1 MPASFAAFALV
12 CAMSAVALADE
23 TRLPDSLS
31 ALLAAAYE
39 TGDPEVFEQAV
50 RLISL
55 THDAAIVAAAAQ
67 TLSDGSGARA
77 RAALGLELMAPEAP
91 ADTAPE
97 DAPRSEEEAGPASMP
112 EQALAFLANGRLE
125 TWSGRVRV
133 GLRQDSGNV
142 ERHDYS
148 LGLEVTRAL
157 AGWGFE
163 GAIDYNV
170 SEVNGRT
177 GRDELIT
184 RARGERER
192 GDRWTNF
199 LNARY
204 ERDRLSGFEW
214 KAFMGGG
221 FGYRVYARDE
231 LSWTLRAAPGVRRS
245 RLVSGDTN
253 MFGALDLAS
262 DVEASPTDSLRL
274 TANTNVLLTD
284 GAQADQTLSL
294 ATALGAVWSLELRY
308 RYRYLFDP
316 EPGFSPSESRADFS
330 IVREF

>member
-1 MPASFAAFALV
+1 MTASLA
-12 CAMSAVALADE
+12 ALALASALSAAAPVDGS
-23 TRLPDSLS
+23 RLPDSLS

-39 TGDPEVFEQAV
+39 TGDPEVFSQAV

-55 THDAAIVAAAAQ
+55 THDAEIVAAAAGD
-67 TLSDGSGARA
+67 LSRDGAARA
-77 RAALGLELMAPEAP
+77 RAALGLEL
-91 ADTAPE
+91 TAPE
-97 DAPRSEEEAGPASMP
+97 PPADARVAEAPDDEEAGPASMP
-112 EQALAFLANGRLE
+112 EQALAFLANGRLDN
-125 TWSGRVRV
+125 WSGRVRA
-133 GLRQDSGNV
+133 GLRHDAGNV
-142 ERHDYS
+142 DRQDFS

-163 GAIDYNV
+163 GAIDYNF

-177 GRDELIT
+177 GRDELLT

-192 GDRWTNF
+192 GERWTNF
-199 LNARY
+199 LDARY

-214 KAFMGGG
+214 KAFVGGG
-221 FGYRVYARDE
+221 VGYRVYARDA
-231 LSWTLRAAPGVRRS
+231 LAWTLRAAPGVRRS

-262 DVEASPTDSLRL
+262 DFQASLTDNMRF
-274 TANTNVLLTD
+274 TANSNLLLTD

-308 RYRYLFDP
+308 RYRHLFEP
-316 EPGFSPSESRADFS
+316 EPGFSKGDSRADFS

>member
-1 MPASFAAFALV
+1 MPASLAAFAL
-12 CAMSAVALADE
+12 ASALSAAVPEDG

-39 TGDPEVFEQAV
+39 TGDPEVFSQAV

-55 THDAAIVAAAAQ
+55 THDAEMVAAAAGD
-67 TLSDGSGARA
+67 LSPDSAAAA
-77 RAALGLELMAPEAP
+77 RAALGLELMAPEAM
-91 ADTAPE
+91 ADTAPAE
-97 DAPRSEEEAGPASMP
+97 APAEEVDGPASMP
-112 EQALAFLANGRLE
+112 GQALAFLANGRLE
-125 TWSGRVRV
+125 NWSGRVRAGV
-133 GLRQDSGNV
+133 RHDSGNV
-142 ERHDYS
+142 DRNDYS

-163 GAIDYNV
+163 GAIDYNF

-177 GRDELIT
+177 GRDELLT

-199 LNARY
+199 LDARY

-214 KAFMGGG
+214 KAFLGGG
-221 FGYRVYARDE
+221 VGYRVYARDD
-231 LSWTLRAAPGVRRS
+231 LSWTLRAAPGLRRS
-245 RLVSGDTN
+245 RLVSGETN

-262 DVEASPTDSLRL
+262 DFQTSLTDTMRF
-274 TANTNVLLTD
+274 TANTNLLLTD

-308 RYRYLFDP
+308 RYRYQFEP
-316 EPGFSPSESRADFS
+316 EPGFTNADSRADFS

>member
-1 MPASFAAFALV
+1 MPASLAAFAL
-12 CAMSAVALADE
+12 ASALSAAAAGDDP
-23 TRLPDSLS
+23 RLPDSLT
-31 ALLAAAYE
+31 ALLAAAHE
-39 TGDPEVFEQAV
+39 TGDPEVFSQAV

-55 THDAAIVAAAAQ
+55 THDAGIVAAAAGD
-67 TLSDGSGARA
+67 LSRDSGAAA

-91 ADTAPE
+91 SDALAAEAQDAE
-97 DAPRSEEEAGPASMP
+97 DAEPASMP
-112 EQALAFLANGRLE
+112 EQALAFLANGRLDN
-125 TWSGRVRV
+125 WSGRVRAGV
-133 GLRQDSGNV
+133 RHDTGNV
-142 ERHDYS
+142 EREDYS
-148 LGLEVTRAL
+148 LGLEVRRAL

-163 GAIDYNV
+163 GAIDYNF

-177 GRDELIT
+177 GRDELLT

-192 GDRWTNF
+192 GERWTNF
-199 LNARY
+199 LDARY

-221 FGYRVYARDE
+221 VGYRVYARDA
-231 LSWTLRAAPGVRRS
+231 LSWTLRAAPGLRRS

-262 DVEASPTDSLRL
+262 DFQASLTENMRF
-274 TANTNVLLTD
+274 TANTNLLLTE

-308 RYRYLFDP
+308 RYRHLFEP
-316 EPGFSPSESRADFS
+316 EPGFSRGDSRADFS

>member
-1 MPASFAAFALV
+1 MPASLAALAL
-12 CAMSAVALADE
+12 ASALSAAVLADE

-55 THDAAIVAAAAQ
+55 THAAESVAAAARD
-67 TLSDGSGARA
+67 LSDESGARA
-77 RAALGLELMAPEAP
+77 RAVLGLEVMAPAAP
-91 ADTAPE
+91 ADGVQADPVIAE
-97 DAPRSEEEAGPASMP
+97 PAEPASRRAR
-112 EQALAFLANGRLE
+112 ALAFLANGRLE
-125 TWSGRVRV
+125 NWSGRVRA
-133 GLRQDSGNV
+133 GLRHDSGNV
-142 ERHDYS
+142 DRSDYA

-163 GAIDYNV
+163 GAIDYNFSQV
-170 SEVNGRT
+170 DGRT

-192 GDRWTNF
+192 GERWTNF
-199 LNARY
+199 LDARY

-221 FGYRVYARDE
+221 AGYRVYARDE

-245 RLVSGDTN
+245 RLVTGETN

-262 DVEASPTDSLRL
+262 DFEASPTDSLRL
-274 TANTNVLLTD
+274 TANTNLLLTD

-308 RYRYLFDP
+308 RYRHLFDP

-330 IVREF
+330 LVREF

>member
-1 MPASFAAFALV
+1 MPASLAAFAL
-12 CAMSAVALADE
+12 ASALSAAAGGDDP
-23 TRLPDSLS
+23 RLPDSLT
-31 ALLAAAYE
+31 ALLAAAHE
-39 TGDPEVFEQAV
+39 TGDPEVFSQAV

-55 THDAAIVAAAAQ
+55 THDAGIVAAAAGD
-67 TLSDGSGARA
+67 LSRDSGAQA

-91 ADTAPE
+91 SDALAAEAE
-97 DAPRSEEEAGPASMP
+97 DAEDAEPASMP
-112 EQALAFLANGRLE
+112 EQALAFLANGRLDN
-125 TWSGRVRV
+125 WSGRVRAGV
-133 GLRQDSGNV
+133 RHDTGNV
-142 ERHDYS
+142 EREDYS

-163 GAIDYNV
+163 GAIDYNF

-177 GRDELIT
+177 GRDELLT

-192 GDRWTNF
+192 GERWTNF
-199 LNARY
+199 LDARY

-221 FGYRVYARDE
+221 VGYRVYARDA
-231 LSWTLRAAPGVRRS
+231 LSWTLRAAPGLRRS

-262 DVEASPTDSLRL
+262 DFQASLTENMRF
-274 TANTNVLLTD
+274 TANTNLLLTD

-308 RYRYLFDP
+308 RYRHLFEP
-316 EPGFSPSESRADFS
+316 EPGFSQGDSRADFS

>member
-1 MPASFAAFALV
+1 MPASLAAFAL
-12 CAMSAVALADE
+12 ASALSAAAAGDDP
-23 TRLPDSLS
+23 RLPDSLT
-31 ALLAAAYE
+31 ALLAAAHE
-39 TGDPEVFEQAV
+39 TGDPEVFSQAV

-55 THDAAIVAAAAQ
+55 THDAGIVAAAAGD
-67 TLSDGSGARA
+67 LSRDSGAQA

-91 ADTAPE
+91 SDALAAEAE
-97 DAPRSEEEAGPASMP
+97 DAEDAEPASMP
-112 EQALAFLANGRLE
+112 EQALAFLANGRLDN
-125 TWSGRVRV
+125 WSGRVRAGV
-133 GLRQDSGNV
+133 RHDTGNV
-142 ERHDYS
+142 EREEYS

-163 GAIDYNV
+163 GAIDYNF

-177 GRDELIT
+177 GRDELLT

-192 GDRWTNF
+192 GERWTNF
-199 LNARY
+199 LDARY

-221 FGYRVYARDE
+221 VGYRVYARDA
-231 LSWTLRAAPGVRRS
+231 LSWTLRAAPGLRRS

-262 DVEASPTDSLRL
+262 DFQASLTENMRF
-274 TANTNVLLTD
+274 TANTNLLLTD

-308 RYRYLFDP
+308 RYRHLFEP
-316 EPGFSPSESRADFS
+316 EPGFSQGDSRADFS

>member
-1 MPASFAAFALV
+1 MPACLAAFAL
-12 CAMSAVALADE
+12 ATALSTAALADE

-39 TGDPEVFEQAV
+39 TGDPDVFSQAV

-55 THDAAIVAAAAQ
+55 THEAEIVAAAAGA
-67 TLSDGSGARA
+67 LSHDGGASA
-77 RAALGLELMAPEAP
+77 RAALGLELMAPEVP
-91 ADTAPE
+91 AGKALAESDE
-97 DAPRSEEEAGPASMP
+97 DEAEPASIP
-112 EQALAFLANGRLE
+112 EQALAFLANGRLDN
-125 TWSGRVRV
+125 WSGRVRA
-133 GLRQDSGNV
+133 GLRHDTGNV
-142 ERHDYS
+142 DRNDYS

-170 SEVNGRT
+170 SEVNGRI

-192 GDRWTNF
+192 GERWTNF
-199 LNARY
+199 LDARY

-214 KAFMGGG
+214 KTFMGGG
-221 FGYRVYARDE
+221 FGYRVYAHDA

-245 RLVSGDTN
+245 RLVSGETN

-262 DVEASPTDSLRL
+262 DFQASLTDNMRF
-274 TANTNVLLTD
+274 TANTNLLLTD

-308 RYRYLFDP
+308 RYRHQFEP
-316 EPGFSPSESRADFS
+316 EPGFSNADSRADFS

>member
-1 MPASFAAFALV
+1 MPASLA
-12 CAMSAVALADE
+12 ALALSAALTAASAADAP
-23 TRLPDSLS
+23 RLPDSLS
-31 ALLAAAYE
+31 ALLAAAHE
-39 TGDPEVFEQAV
+39 TGDAEVFSQAV

-55 THDAAIVAAAAQ
+55 THDAEIVAAAAGA
-67 TLSDGSGARA
+67 LSRDSGARA
-77 RAALGLELMAPEAP
+77 RAALGLELMAPEAM
-91 ADTAPE
+91 ADTAR
-97 DAPRSEEEAGPASMP
+97 AEEGAAEGDQPASMP

-125 TWSGRVRV
+125 NWSGRVRV
-133 GLRQDSGNV
+133 GLRHDAGNV
-142 ERHDYS
+142 DRHDYS

-163 GAIDYNV
+163 GAINYNF

-199 LNARY
+199 LDARY

-214 KAFMGGG
+214 KTFMGGG
-221 FGYRVYARDE
+221 VGYRVYTRDA
-231 LSWTLRAAPGVRRS
+231 LSWTLRAAPGLRRS
-245 RLVSGDTN
+245 RLASGDTN
-253 MFGALDLAS
+253 MFGALDLGSDFQAS
-262 DVEASPTDSLRL
+262 LTENMRF
-274 TANTNVLLTD
+274 TANSNLLLTD

-308 RYRYLFDP
+308 RYRYQFEP
-316 EPGFSPSESRADFS
+316 EPGFTNGDSRADFS

>member
-1 MPASFAAFALV
+1 MPASLA
-12 CAMSAVALADE
+12 ALALAAALSAAAADE
-23 TRLPDSLS
+23 PRLPDSLS

-39 TGDPEVFEQAV
+39 TGDPEVFSQAV
-50 RLISL
+50 RLIAL
-55 THDAAIVAAAAQ
+55 THDAGTIAAAADD
-67 TLSDGSGARA
+67 LSRDGGARA
-77 RAALGLELMAPEAP
+77 RSALGLELMTPEAP
-91 ADTAPE
+91 GEAVIARAQD
-97 DAPRSEEEAGPASMP
+97 DEEAEPASIP
-112 EQALAFLANGRLE
+112 EQALAFLANGRLDN
-125 TWSGRVRV
+125 WSGRVRAGV
-133 GLRQDSGNV
+133 RHDTGNV
-142 ERHDYS
+142 ERQDYS

-163 GAIDYNV
+163 GAIEYNF

-199 LNARY
+199 LDARY

-214 KAFMGGG
+214 KTFMGGG
-221 FGYRVYARDE
+221 IGYRVYARDA

-253 MFGALDLAS
+253 MLGALDLAS
-262 DVEASPTDSLRL
+262 DFQASLTENMRF
-274 TANTNVLLTD
+274 TANTNLLLTD

-308 RYRYLFDP
+308 RYRYLFEP
-316 EPGFSPSESRADFS
+316 EPGFRNADSRADFS

>member
-1 MPASFAAFALV
+1 MPASLAAFAL
-12 CAMSAVALADE
+12 ASALSAAAADAP
-23 TRLPDSLS
+23 RLPDSLT
-31 ALLAAAYE
+31 ALLAAAHE
-39 TGDPEVFEQAV
+39 TGDPEVFSQAV

-55 THDAAIVAAAAQ
+55 THDAEIVAAAAGE
-67 TLSDGSGARA
+67 LSRDSGAQA

-91 ADTAPE
+91 SDALVAQAQDAE
-97 DAPRSEEEAGPASMP
+97 DAEPASMP
-112 EQALAFLANGRLE
+112 EQALAFLANGRLDN
-125 TWSGRVRV
+125 WSGRVRAGV
-133 GLRQDSGNV
+133 RHDSGNV
-142 ERHDYS
+142 DRHDYS

-170 SEVNGRT
+170 SEVNGAT

-192 GDRWTNF
+192 GERWTNF
-199 LNARY
+199 LDARY

-214 KAFMGGG
+214 KTFMGGG
-221 FGYRVYARDE
+221 IGYRVYARDA

-245 RLVSGDTN
+245 RLVTGDTN
-253 MFGALDLAS
+253 TFGAMDLAS
-262 DVEASPTDSLRL
+262 DFQASLTENMRF
-274 TANTNVLLTD
+274 TANTNLLLTD
-284 GAQADQTLSL
+284 GSQADQTLSL

-308 RYRYLFDP
+308 RYRYQFEP
-316 EPGFSPSESRADFS
+316 EPGFKNADSRADFS